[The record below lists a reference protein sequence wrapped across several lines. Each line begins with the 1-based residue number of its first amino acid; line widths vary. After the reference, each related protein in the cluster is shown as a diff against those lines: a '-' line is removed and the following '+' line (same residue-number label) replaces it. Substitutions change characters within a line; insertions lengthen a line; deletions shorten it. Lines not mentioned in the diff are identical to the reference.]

1 MSIHF
6 KLNRNATSIT
16 IKKHIYTD
24 NMKKV
29 ETIGQPIDFTSKEI
43 VLPNELTTKEQQK
56 ATNWITNQKK
66 LIEDAFKANARI
78 GLFGG
83 TPVISESGK
92 FNGKFKDLPRWNP
105 HAPSYSFLG
114 CIKDARRLSIK
125 SDTIDSFEFEEII
138 KAGQLPAV
146 SKSIIG
152 AYCHMLIENPDEFAN
167 KAIAQEE
174 IEQLVEA
181 NLLLSRFIALSKI
194 KQKEIRA
201 NVDKRIDDYFNEL
214 LDTREGYLIGKKLK
228 VSTLL
233 TQRDRAET
241 IDMNDATL
249 GEIQFTDN
257 ERVTINNIMETET
270 VKSTGE
276 KYRELLGK
284 PETLIEKL
292 KKRMLLAEGDRKALS
307 RS

>member
-16 IKKHIYTD
+16 IKRHIYTD

-43 VLPNELTTKEQQK
+43 VLPSELTAKEQQK
-56 ATNWITNQKK
+56 ATDWITNQKK
-66 LIEDAFKANARI
+66 LIEDTFKANARI

-92 FNGKFKDLPRWNP
+92 FNGKFKDLPGWNP

-125 SDTIDSFEFEEII
+125 SDTIDSIEFEEII

-167 KAIAQEE
+167 KAIAQKE

-201 NVDKRIDDYFNEL
+201 NVDERIDDYFNKL

-233 TQRDRAET
+233 TQRSRPKA
-241 IDMNDATL
+241 IDMNDATHV
-249 GEIQFTDN
+249 EVQFTDD
-257 ERVTINNIMETET
+257 ERITINDKMETET
-270 VKSTGE
+270 VKTTGE

-284 PETLIEKL
+284 PETLIDKL
-292 KKRMLLAEGDRKALS
+292 KKRMLLAEGGSKA
-307 RS
+307 RIK

>member
-16 IKKHIYTD
+16 IKKHIYN

-43 VLPNELTTKEQQK
+43 VLPNELTAKEQQK

-66 LIEDAFKANARI
+66 LIEEAYKSNARN

-83 TPVISESGK
+83 TPVVSESGK
-92 FNGKFKDLPRWNP
+92 FNGKFKDLSGWNP

-114 CIKDARRLSIK
+114 CIKDARQLSIK
-125 SDTIDSFEFEEII
+125 ADTIDSIEFEEII

-201 NVDKRIDDYFNEL
+201 NVDKRIDDYFNKL

-257 ERVTINNIMETET
+257 ERVTINDTMETET

-292 KKRMLLAEGDRKALS
+292 KKRILLAEGDRKALS

>member
-1 MSIHF
+1 
-6 KLNRNATSIT
+6 
-16 IKKHIYTD
+16 
-24 NMKKV
+24 MKKV

-43 VLPNELTTKEQQK
+43 VLPNELTAKEQQK

-66 LIEDAFKANARI
+66 LIEEAYKSNARN

-83 TPVISESGK
+83 TPVVSESGK
-92 FNGKFKDLPRWNP
+92 FNGKFKDLSGWNP

-125 SDTIDSFEFEEII
+125 SDTTDSIEFEKII

-201 NVDKRIDDYFNEL
+201 NVDKRIDDYFNKL

-257 ERVTINNIMETET
+257 ERVTINDTMETET

-292 KKRMLLAEGDRKALS
+292 KKRILLAEGDRKALS